1 VVAKHVSP
9 LRQGRI
15 VSLDLLRGL
24 AAIAVAVP
32 HYVIMDEQE
41 HMVVEAVSV
50 LAVEI
55 FFVLSGFVL
64 APQIL
69 ACVRGG
75 RSGDLGTFLVRRW
88 MRTVPPYI
96 LALLAISFLSRPV
109 YPADFVRYFFYV
121 QNLFT
126 QSNLRDYFPVAW
138 SLSVE
143 EWFYVLFPLTM
154 FGFAKLLSRDS
165 HRFCAIAAVG
175 FIALIVVARGA
186 FGNYHDWGADVRRV
200 VAYRIDSIAYG
211 FVLYLLVGRGRAPA
225 LGPRW
230 IGAASSVFAGSALVA
245 LAGVLAIADNGSRL
259 SEHLFPFY
267 TAAFGASAIILFVC
281 LNPLLAGRPG
291 LCWCCELLGHIS
303 YGIYLFHMIVGILL
317 RPAIETL
324 PMGLQLACYVGFT
337 GAFCSVLYT
346 WFEKPILSAR
356 PVYAKSLGRAEA

>member
-1 VVAKHVSP
+1 VVVAKHIFP
-9 LRQGRI
+9 MRHTGRL

-24 AAIAVAVP
+24 AAVAVAVP

-41 HMVVEAVSV
+41 HTVIEAVSV

-69 ACVRGG
+69 ACVCGG

-109 YPADFVRYFFYV
+109 DPADFARYFFYV

-126 QSNLRDYFPVAW
+126 QNNLHDYFPVAW

-154 FGFAKLLSRDS
+154 FGCARLLSRDS
-165 HRFCAIAAVG
+165 DRFCAIVAVG

-186 FGNYHDWGADVRRV
+186 LGNYQDWGADVRRV

-211 FVLYLLVGRGRAPA
+211 FVLYLLVGRAP

-230 IGAASSVFAGSALVA
+230 IGVALLAFAACTLVA
-245 LAGVLAIADNGSRL
+245 LAGALAIADNGSRL

-281 LNPLLAGRPG
+281 LDPLLAGRPG
-291 LCWCCELLGHIS
+291 LSWCCEFLGHIS
-303 YGIYLFHMIVGILL
+303 YGIYLFHIIVGILL
-317 RPAIETL
+317 RPTLEAL
-324 PMGLQLACYVGFT
+324 PMSLQLACYAGLTGGFCT
-337 GAFCSVLYT
+337 VLYT

-356 PVYAKSLGRAEA
+356 PVYAKRPVRAEA